1 MSPKKTVT
9 LNLRI
14 DPILKEAA
22 REAAMREQRSVANM
36 IQVLIRRHC
45 EAVGISIPDQ
55 QLLFDEN
62 DDEREDTES
71 ARGRRRG

>member
-14 DPILKEAA
+14 DPILKEAV
-22 REAAMREQRSVANM
+22 RDAAMREQRSVANM

-45 EAVGISIPDQ
+45 EAVGIPIHDQ
-55 QLLFDEN
+55 QTLFDES
-62 DDEREDTES
+62 DDEREDT
-71 ARGRRRG
+71 